1 MKTTIA
7 KVIGKPSDYWICP
20 NCNCLNWYENE
31 ECNDNAG
38 IGCDRTNPLDDY
50 SLNIENYNEIV
61 EETKEEMNQEVLDWI
76 KEQVEFYME
85 ELDYNKDECNNI
97 ELYA

>member
-1 MKTTIA
+1 
-7 KVIGKPSDYWICP
+7 
-20 NCNCLNWYENE
+20 
-31 ECNDNAG
+31 
-38 IGCDRTNPLDDY
+38 
-50 SLNIENYNEIV
+50 
-61 EETKEEMNQEVLDWI
+61 MNQEVLDWI